1 MNKQKIGVDFSLR
14 FENIVDLNPSF
25 AAARVAIAYP
35 GRNRNRSD
43 ISKETFEKALPSLK
57 NVPLVGRYDEDKD
70 DFGSHDIKV
79 KKNGDGNYVIVNA
92 TVPFGVVPES
102 SNTEWQMVT
111 EEDGTQREY
120 LFCDVILWKRQNGY
134 ERLAQKNTWH
144 QSMEIGVNR
153 YTVDKDGYCVIEDMD
168 FEALCILSDTVEPC
182 FESASVQM
190 NTTTAVANY
199 KSQFSEMLS
208 ELKAF
213 AAECPEQ
220 FGLNIKHEEGNN
232 TLTEEMK
239 NQILGE
245 YGFSMDDLNFEIRDD
260 MDEAAFRAELDKM
273 KADTQ
278 DSGTQS
284 FSATYRQKREALS
297 NALDAEVV
305 KDSAGN
311 VVSETCYWVYDFDDT
326 YVFVEKDTWTASD
339 YKSKHGRMTYV
350 FDEATLTATITGEF
364 EEMVQQWLTLEENEK
379 LQQSRNAFEL
389 LSEEFEAYKASHQ
402 TSDEDVTALREF
414 QNKAVQMGH
423 QAEIDAVLDEFAEKL
438 GKNEEFVAL
447 TENGN
452 EKAYAYETAEELR
465 KECYMIAGKAS
476 VGTFSK
482 KPAATVRIPVGENI
496 HTGNEGRYGDLF
508 EKYGK

>member
-35 GRNRNRSD
+35 GRNRNFSD

-70 DFGSHDIKV
+70 DFGGHDIKV
-79 KKNGDGNYVIVNA
+79 KKNGEGNYVIVNA

-102 SNTEWQMVT
+102 SNVEWQMVT

-134 ERLAQKNTWH
+134 ERLAQQNTWH

-168 FEALCILSDTVEPC
+168 FEALCILSDSVEPC

-190 NTTTAVANY
+190 ATPAAVANY

-208 ELKAF
+208 ELKTF
-213 AAECPEQ
+213 AAECPEK
-220 FGLNIKHEEGNN
+220 FGLKFEHKEGNN

-239 NQILGE
+239 KQILAE
-245 YGFSMDDLNFEIRDD
+245 YSLTLEDLKFEIQED
-260 MDEAAFRAELDKM
+260 MGEAAFRAELGKM
-273 KADTQ
+273 KAAAQGAD
-278 DSGTQS
+278 TQS

-297 NALDAEVV
+297 NALDPIIV
-305 KDSAGN
+305 KDGAGN
-311 VVSETCYWVYDFDDT
+311 VVSETYTWVEDFDDT
-326 YVFVEKDTWTASD
+326 HVFVERMTYTAND
-339 YKSKHGRMTYV
+339 REDKYGRMAYV
-350 FDEATLTATITGEF
+350 FDESTLTATITGEF

-389 LSEEFEAYKASHQ
+389 LTQEFDAYKASHQ
-402 TSDEDVTALREF
+402 TSDEDVAALQEF
-414 QNKAVQMGH
+414 QNKALQMGH
-423 QAEIDAVLDEFAEKL
+423 QAEINAVLDEFSEKL
-438 GKNEEFVAL
+438 GKNEEFMAL
-447 TENGN
+447 TENDN
-452 EKAYAYETAEELR
+452 EKAYAYESAEDLR

-482 KPAATVRIPVGENI
+482 KPASTVRIPVSGNS